1 MDMFFDETQI
11 KKKLRRITIISV
23 LAIAILSG
31 LIFTS
36 YSSIKLYLSS
46 TYSHMVHTES
56 NEIAITLKREILG
69 DLNALKTL
77 SIFTKDEEMLKM
89 QLIWLI

>member
-31 LIFTS
+31 LIFPDFRS
-36 YSSIKLYLSS
+36 LNKK
-46 TYSHMVHTES
+46 ES
-56 NEIAITLKREILG
+56 RY
-69 DLNALKTL
+69 
-77 SIFTKDEEMLKM
+77 
-89 QLIWLI
+89 